1 MGKMEILFNT
11 ISYFN
16 LLYSIIII
24 TILSIE
30 SVSDLCGNILPIIII
45 SLLLSLFGFI
55 IFSKYYIQHIGKEQL
70 YIFWSIGKLFLCG
83 MSISSYINLDK
94 ECEVHMKQ
102 SHNLLLVVYEAS
114 VYIIIIEFAIFLLT
128 IMGIGFVQTY
138 YRIVESF
145 RNNNYHRLREI
156 EYLNP

>member
-1 MGKMEILFNT
+1 MEILFNT

-55 IFSKYYIQHIGKEQL
+55 IFSKYYIQHISKEQL

-94 ECEVHMKQ
+94 ECEAHIKQ
-102 SHNLLLVVYEAS
+102 SHNSILVVYEAS

-128 IMGIGFVQTY
+128 IMGIGFAQTY
-138 YRIVESF
+138 YYIIESC
-145 RNNNYHRLREI
+145 RNNNYYRLREI

>member
-1 MGKMEILFNT
+1 
-11 ISYFN
+11 
-16 LLYSIIII
+16 
-24 TILSIE
+24 
-30 SVSDLCGNILPIIII
+30 
-45 SLLLSLFGFI
+45 
-55 IFSKYYIQHIGKEQL
+55 
-70 YIFWSIGKLFLCG
+70 

>member
-70 YIFWSIGKLFLCG
+70 YIFWSIGK
-83 MSISSYINLDK
+83 Y
-94 ECEVHMKQ
+94 
-102 SHNLLLVVYEAS
+102 
-114 VYIIIIEFAIFLLT
+114 
-128 IMGIGFVQTY
+128 
-138 YRIVESF
+138 
-145 RNNNYHRLREI
+145 
-156 EYLNP
+156 